1 MDFNALLQQAQ
12 KLTHETQVSDDLPR
26 VERTLPQVLQATQE
40 LHSRVTQTGAQDMQ
54 AHILLGS
61 NGIDLPKISQKLET
75 LSSRKTFEPLDPI
88 ATTDVQNFL
97 RNEKENA
104 ILAVIE
110 EVHKNSN
117 LAAEAQKWD
126 NMMNDWKLE
135 KVKLMNALI
144 GPSQNWIDIRKVP
157 EQTILSESTFN
168 GRSSLNS
175 QEMAYAAEVHDYNKL
190 VCEGAM
196 RPSLVQRFA
205 QVAETFNDSRIN
217 DIWEVMKYMTNV
229 TPIPKTQD
237 PMKVRCS
244 QLLFIDQAKRYLE
257 NRYKLFMQTV
267 VSDNLREAR
276 RGGVPSVLNL
286 VGSFVGVKLNSPQ
299 GVNSSFMGLQDGHID
314 GKPLWPMVYYCLRCG
329 DSASAL
335 KCLELA
341 GQGHEDLIAVL
352 REKCHNPAQKLN
364 PRLELQIR
372 MQYKRQIRNAT
383 DPYKR
388 AVYCI
393 VGCCDIQEPHA
404 DIAKTSDDFLWIQ
417 LSLIRTEGD
426 DTSEHL
432 TCSGLQS
439 MILEQYGEKHYNANE
454 QPHLYFQLLALTG
467 QYEAG
472 VEFLSRFDKYRVHA
486 VHIGLALNE
495 LHMIGGPRNLQEPLL
510 SVDFD
515 DPQPMRRLNLARLVM
530 LYVKKFEVTDPSEA
544 MHYFYFLRNLKDSE
558 GRNLFLVSVAD
569 LAIECRDF
577 DLLFGRIQRDGI
589 RTRGLIDQFE
599 SAQIDART
607 VCEMVAEKFVKKGM
621 LEDAIKMFDLA
632 SQHEQTLRYMSILL
646 SQVVHHDNKEGSLRD
661 RVQRMANE
669 FGGRYTGAE
678 KNCDSQTWSTFTL
691 LKELATF
698 FDYYHGK
705 NYQSAM
711 EILERIKLVPLRMA
725 DLDATVHNF
734 KRLSG
739 EVCKVIPDLLLATM
753 DIAFTKYKAMKGK
766 DVSKFDDH
774 GKKDH
779 LSYLR
784 EQAKA
789 LTNMAA
795 MVPYRMPGDTNSRL
809 IQTEILM
816 H

>member
-110 EVHKNSN
+110 EVHKNSC
-117 LAAEAQKWD
+117 LSAETQKWD
-126 NMMNDWKLE
+126 HMVNDWKQE

-144 GPSQNWIDIRKVP
+144 GPSQNWIDIRKGP
-157 EQTILSESTFN
+157 EQTVLNESTFG

-175 QEMAYAAEVHDYNKL
+175 QEMAYAREVHEYNKL
-190 VCEGAM
+190 ICEGAM
-196 RPSLVQRFA
+196 RPSLIQRFA
-205 QVAETFNDSRIN
+205 QVAETFNDS
-217 DIWEVMKYMTNV
+217 
-229 TPIPKTQD
+229 
-237 PMKVRCS
+237 VRWFC
-244 QLLFIDQAKRYLE
+244 LLE
-257 NRYKLFMQTV
+257 NQPLNGNYNCFFSSLIVK
-267 VSDNLREAR
+267 
-276 RGGVPSVLNL
+276 PS
-286 VGSFVGVKLNSPQ
+286 
-299 GVNSSFMGLQDGHID
+299 
-314 GKPLWPMVYYCLRCG
+314 
-329 DSASAL
+329 
-335 KCLELA
+335 
-341 GQGHEDLIAVL
+341 
-352 REKCHNPAQKLN
+352 

-393 VGCCDIQEPHA
+393 VGCCDVQEAHA
-404 DIAKTSDDFLWIQ
+404 DIASTTDDFLWIK

-426 DTSEHL
+426 DNSEHL

-439 MILEQYGEKHYNANE
+439 MILEQYGEKHYNASE

-472 VEFLSRFDKYRVHA
+472 VEFLSRFEKYRVHA

-510 SVDFD
+510 SVDIM

-530 LYVKKFEVTDPSEA
+530 LYVKKFEITDPSEA
-544 MHYFYFLRNLKDSE
+544 LHYFFFLRNLKDSE

-577 DLLFGRIQRDGI
+577 DLLFGRMQRDGI

-599 SAQIDART
+599 SVQVDT
-607 VCEMVAEKFVKKGM
+607 QVVCEMVAEKFVKKGM
-621 LEDAIKMFDLA
+621 FEDAIRMFDLA
-632 SQHEQTLRYMSILL
+632 SQQEQALRHTSILL
-646 SQVVHHDNKEGSLRD
+646 SQVVHHVNKEGSLRQ
-661 RVQRMANE
+661 RVQRMANDFAE
-669 FGGRYTGAE
+669 RYTGVE
-678 KNCDSQTWSTFTL
+678 KNCDPQTWSTFNL

-705 NYQSAM
+705 NHQSAM
-711 EILERIKLVPLRMA
+711 DVLERIKLVPLRMS
-725 DLDATVHNF
+725 DLDASVHNF

-753 DIAFTKYKAMKGK
+753 DIAYTKYKAMKGK
-766 DVSKFDDH
+766 EVGKFDDL
-774 GKKDH
+774 GKKNQ

>member
-110 EVHKNSN
+110 EVHKNSY
-117 LAAEAQKWD
+117 LSAESQKWD
-126 NMMNDWKLE
+126 HMMNDWKQE

-144 GPSQNWIDIRKVP
+144 GPSQNWIDIRKGP
-157 EQTILSESTFN
+157 EQTILNETTFG

-175 QEMAYAAEVHDYNKL
+175 QEMAYAREVHEYNKL
-190 VCEGAM
+190 VCEGSM
-196 RPSLVQRFA
+196 RPSLIQRFA
-205 QVAETFNDSRIN
+205 QVAVSFNDSRVN
-217 DIWEVMKYMTNV
+217 DVWEVMKYMTNV
-229 TPIPKTQD
+229 TPIPRSQD

-244 QLLFIDQAKRYLE
+244 QHLFINQAKRYLE

-267 VSDNLREAR
+267 IADHLREAR

-286 VGSFVGVKLNSPQ
+286 VGSFVGLKLTTQ
-299 GVNSSFMGLQDGHID
+299 GLNSSFMGLQDGQID

-329 DSASAL
+329 DLTSAL
-335 KCLELA
+335 KCMEMA

-352 REKCHNPAQKLN
+352 EEKCHNPEQKIN

-404 DIAKTSDDFLWIQ
+404 DIAKTTDDFLWIQ

-426 DTSEHL
+426 DSSEHL

-439 MILEQYGEKHYNANE
+439 MILEQYGEKHYNAAE

-472 VEFLSRFDKYRVHA
+472 IEFLSRFDKYRVHA

-510 SVDFD
+510 SVDFE
-515 DPQPMRRLNLARLVM
+515 DPQPMRRLNLARLIM
-530 LYVKKFEVTDPSEA
+530 LYAKKFEITDPPEA
-544 MHYFYFLRNLKDSE
+544 LHYFYFLRNLKDSE

-577 DLLFGRIQRDGI
+577 DLLFGRMQRDGM
-589 RTRGLIDQFE
+589 RSRGLVDQFE
-599 SAQIDART
+599 SVHIDART

-621 LEDAIKMFDLA
+621 FEDAIRMFDLA
-632 SQHEQTLRYMSILL
+632 SQQEQALRYTSILL
-646 SQVVHHDNKEGSLRD
+646 SQVVHHANKEGSLRE
-661 RVQRMANE
+661 RVQRMAND
-669 FGGRYTGAE
+669 FTVRYTGAE
-678 KNCDSQTWSTFTL
+678 KNCDPQTWATFSL
-691 LKELATF
+691 LKELAAF
-698 FDYYHGK
+698 FDCYHGK
-705 NYQSAM
+705 NHQSAM
-711 EILERIKLVPLRMA
+711 DILERIKLVPLRMS
-725 DLDATVHNF
+725 DLDAAVNNF

-766 DVSKFDDH
+766 DVAKFDDL
-774 GKKDH
+774 GKKNQ
-779 LSYLR
+779 LGYLR